1 LGDLLSHRATNDAA
15 AGQIPSAYAANQ
27 ALGKLTRRERQV
39 LGLIAQGKTNRE
51 IAALLVTSQGTVK
64 THVTHIFR
72 KLGVSDRVGAVLA
85 VLGIDPAKVLP
96 AA

>member
-1 LGDLLSHRATNDAA
+1 MGDRTRNVRTSDTA
-15 AGQIPSAYAANQ
+15 AGRLPSAYAANQ
-27 ALGKLTRRERQV
+27 ALSKLTRRERQV
-39 LGLIAQGKTNRE
+39 LGLMAQGKTNRE

-72 KLGVSDRVGAVLA
+72 KLVVSDRVGAVLA
-85 VLGIDPAKVLP
+85 VLGIDPTKVLP